1 MLQYKV
7 VIDSMI
13 QCCDLDSVSVND
25 IASRTQELFG
35 RRFGKQERKKLESLI
50 ESRFLYFLQR
60 DHLRTPK
67 DAQIEKENLSLAL
80 KVNFQPVT
88 NDPEFQPT
96 RISKKKKPVG
106 LRLVGKLARFF
117 NTEFLSA
124 EAAVERIKNYAKFH
138 EIFDYQRN
146 EIYCDEPLKKLLES
160 DRVSVDEV
168 GQIVSKY
175 TQPLSKDEILDVQ
188 TQRSTDQ
195 LIPRYKQ
202 IPPLL
207 VDVLGKGPLLLLD
220 IHQKIRSYVVKKGL
234 LDGNYVVPDEL
245 LSQVVGQN
253 KISYPSFRRNI
264 VKWIHENGQLTAP
277 NHASTSTEETS
288 SANES
293 DSSDSDGGNSN
304 VDDSSGNSTSDS
316 ELDSE

>member
-35 RRFGKQERKKLESLI
+35 HRFGKQERKKLESLI

-60 DHLRTPK
+60 DHLRTPG

-80 KVNFQPVT
+80 KINFQPIT
-88 NDPEFQPT
+88 DDPEFQPT

-106 LRLVGKLARFF
+106 LRLIGKLARFC

-124 EAAVERIKNYAKFH
+124 EAAIERIQNYAKFH
-138 EIFDYQRN
+138 EILDYQKN
-146 EIYCDEPLKKLLES
+146 EIHCDEPLKKLLES
-160 DRVSVDEV
+160 DIVPVDKIGE
-168 GQIVSKY
+168 IIFKY
-175 TQPLSKDEILDVQ
+175 TRPLSKNEILDVQ

-220 IHQKIRSYVVKKGL
+220 IHQRIRSYVVKKGL
-234 LDGNYVVPDEL
+234 LDGNYVLPDGL
-245 LSQVVGQN
+245 LSQVVGQS
-253 KISYPSFRRNI
+253 KISYPSFRRN
-264 VKWIHENGQLTAP
+264 VVRWIDENGRLATP
-277 NHASTSTEETS
+277 NEENTTTEHISST
-288 SANES
+288 NES
-293 DSSDSDGGNSN
+293 DSSNSDGESSN
-304 VDDSSGNSTSDS
+304 TGDSSGSSTSDS